1 VKVVTSVREMQRLAE
16 AWRRQGR
23 RIGFVP
29 TMGCL
34 HVGHLSL
41 IRIAKQRSDI
51 VVASI
56 FVNPTQFGPK
66 EDFKRY
72 PRDITRDKK
81 LAVGAGCDVL
91 FVPRTQD
98 MYPQGY
104 ATYVMVEG
112 LSKGLCGRS
121 RPIHFRGVTTVVA
134 KLFHIVK
141 PHLAVFGQKD
151 AQQAVILQRMAR
163 DLNFD
168 TRILV
173 APIVR
178 EKDGLAMSSRN
189 VYLSTGERKQALVL
203 SRALRKAKQMVS
215 KGERKASVIKN
226 TIIQLIRGAKDA
238 VIDYVEVVHPETLED
253 LTLLGDR
260 ALVALAVKF
269 GSTRLIDNTLIK
281 V

>member
-1 VKVVTSVREMQRLAE
+1 MKVVTSVREMQRLAE

-51 VVASI
+51 VVVSI

-72 PRDITRDKK
+72 PRDLTRDKK
-81 LAVGAGCDVL
+81 LAAGAGCDVL

-104 ATYVMVEG
+104 ATYVTVEG

-121 RPIHFRGVTTVVA
+121 RPTHFRGVTTVVA

-151 AQQAVILQRMAR
+151 AQQAVILQRMAE

-189 VYLSTGERKQALVL
+189 VYLSTGARKQALVL
-203 SRALRKAKQMVS
+203 SRALGKAKQMVS

-226 TIIQLIRGAKDA
+226 TVIQLIRGAEDG

-253 LTLLGDR
+253 LTLLEDR

>member
-1 VKVVTSVREMQRLAE
+1 MQRLAE
-16 AWRRQGR
+16 SWRRQGR

-29 TMGCL
+29 TMGYL
-34 HVGHLSL
+34 HEGHLSL
-41 IRIAKQRSDI
+41 IRLARKKSDL
-51 VVASI
+51 VVVSI

-72 PRDITRDKK
+72 PRDLQKDKRLSK
-81 LAVGAGCDVL
+81 GAGCEVL
-91 FVPRTQD
+91 FLPKNKD
-98 MYPQGY
+98 MYPSGY
-104 ATYVMVEG
+104 TTYVTAEG
-112 LSKGLCGRS
+112 LLEVLCGRS
-121 RPIHFRGVTTVVA
+121 RPGHFRGVATVVA
-134 KLFHIVK
+134 KLFNIVK

-151 AQQAVILQRMAR
+151 AQQAIIIQRMTR

-189 VYLSTGERKQALVL
+189 VYLSPEERKQALVL
-203 SRALRKAKQMVS
+203 FRALRKAKRMVA

-226 TIIQLIRGAKDA
+226 EMIRMIRGAKSA
-238 VIDYVEVVHPETLED
+238 LIDYVEVVDPENLEKSTVVND
-253 LTLLGDR
+253 K

-269 GSTRLIDNTLIK
+269 GATRLIDNTLIK

>member
-1 VKVVTSVREMQRLAE
+1 MQRLAE

-23 RIGFVP
+23 GIGFVP
-29 TMGCL
+29 TMGFL

-51 VVASI
+51 VVVSI

-66 EDFKRY
+66 EDLKRY
-72 PRDITRDKK
+72 PRDLARDKK
-81 LAVGAGCDVL
+81 FVRGEGCDVL
-91 FVPRTQD
+91 FVPRSQD
-98 MYPQGY
+98 MYPSGY
-104 ATYVMVEG
+104 TTYVTVEG

-121 RPIHFRGVTTVVA
+121 RPTHFRGVTTVVA

-151 AQQAVILQRMAR
+151 AQQAVILQRMAG
-163 DLNFD
+163 DMNFD

-215 KGERKASVIKN
+215 KGERKVSVIKN
-226 TIIQLIRGAKDA
+226 AIIQLIRGAEDA

-253 LTLLGDR
+253 LTLLEDR